1 MSPTR
6 HPELEIT
13 SGPRPERVRVLVVDD
28 DEVDRELV
36 RRLLA
41 KAGVEAD
48 VAEEEDPVAAL
59 ARLRKGAVDVVLL
72 DYQFPKHDG
81 LMVLRGVRELAA
93 FVPVV
98 VLTGHDETE
107 LAVDLMKNGAVDYIA
122 KGALTPQRL
131 AQSVRHALRLR
142 ASELATRAA
151 QEALRA
157 SEEFNRRILESSH
170 DCIKVL
176 DLDGRILAM
185 SPVGLR
191 VLGVGDVAQV
201 RGRSWLDFWNED
213 HRPGAEAALRA
224 AASGKVGRF
233 VGLCPARDGAPM
245 WWDVVLSPVLAAS
258 GRPERL
264 VATSRDVTEQRR
276 QAEFEQQLIG
286 IVSHDL
292 RNPLSAMMIGASL
305 LAAKLPAESPL
316 AEIVQRIVGSG
327 QRATRLIRD
336 LLDFTQIR
344 AGGKIPVD
352 RRSADIHVVCKQV
365 VEELALNNPGRLVHR
380 ADGDGEGLWDPDRLA
395 QVVSNLAR
403 NALSYGAPGTPVT
416 VRSSGHGDAVTLR
429 VHNEGKPI
437 APETLPTLF
446 QPFRRG
452 ERRYDSD
459 RSIGLGLFIVREIVQ
474 AHGGAV
480 TVHSDAQ
487 AGTTFAVELPRT

>member
-1 MSPTR
+1 VTR
-6 HPELEIT
+6 TPHPELEIA
-13 SGPRPERVRVLVVDD
+13 GGAHPGAVRVLVVDD

-41 KAGVEAD
+41 KTGLDCVVLED
-48 VAEEEDPVAAL
+48 EDPVAAL
-59 ARLRKGAVDVVLL
+59 ARLRRGGVDVVLL

-81 LMVLRGVRELAA
+81 LLVLRGLREQGGV
-93 FVPVV
+93 VPVV

-122 KGALTPQRL
+122 KGSLTPQRL
-131 AQSVRHALRLR
+131 GHSVRHALRLR

-176 DLDGRILAM
+176 DVDGNILMM
-185 SPVGLR
+185 SPVGLE
-191 VLGVGDVAQV
+191 VLGLSDPSQV
-201 RGRSWLDFWNED
+201 RGRSWLDLWQDE
-213 HRPGAEAALRA
+213 HRAGAEAALATA
-224 AASGKVGRF
+224 AAGMGGGFVGR
-233 VGLCPARDGAPM
+233 CPARDGTPI
-245 WWDVVLSPVLAAS
+245 WFDVVLSPVLAAS
-258 GRPERL
+258 GEPERL
-264 VATSRDVTEQRR
+264 VATSRDVTDQRR

-305 LAAKLPAESPL
+305 LAQKLPADSPL

-344 AGGKIPVD
+344 AGGRLPVD

-365 VEELALNNPGRLVHR
+365 VDELALNNPGRLAHR
-380 ADGDGEGLWDPDRLA
+380 PEGDGEGQWDPDRLA

-403 NALSYGAPGTPVT
+403 NALSYGAAGTLVT
-416 VRSSGHGDAVTLR
+416 VRSSGGGDSVQLR
-429 VHNEGKPI
+429 IHNQGKPI
-437 APETLPTLF
+437 PAETIPTLF
-446 QPFRRG
+446 RPFHRG
-452 ERRYDSD
+452 ERRYDPEHSV
-459 RSIGLGLFIVREIVQ
+459 GLGLFIVREIVH
-474 AHGGAV
+474 AHGGTV
-480 TVHSDAQ
+480 TVHSNAVE
-487 AGTTFAVELPRT
+487 GTTFVVELPRQ

>member
-1 MSPTR
+1 VSSTR

-13 SGPRPERVRVLVVDD
+13 SGPRPDPVRALVVDD
-28 DEVDRELV
+28 DAVDRELV
-36 RRLLA
+36 RRMLA
-41 KAGVEAD
+41 RTGLDVE
-48 VAEEEDPVAAL
+48 VLEEEDPVAAL
-59 ARLRKGAVDVVLL
+59 ARLRRGGVDVVLL
-72 DYQFPKHDG
+72 DYSFPKHDG
-81 LMVLRGVRELAA
+81 MWVLRNIRELDI

-98 VLTGHDETE
+98 VLTGHDDTA
-107 LAVDLMKNGAVDYIA
+107 LAVDLMKSGAVDYIA
-122 KGALTPQRL
+122 KGTLTPQRL
-131 AQSVRHALRLR
+131 GQSVRHALRLR

-157 SEEFNRRILESSH
+157 SEEFNRRVLEASH

-176 DLDGRILAM
+176 DLDGRILSM

-191 VLGVGDVAQV
+191 TLGIADFSQV
-201 RGRSWLDFWNED
+201 RGRSWLDFWQGED
-213 HRPGAEAALRA
+213 RHAAEAALA
-224 AASGKVGRF
+224 AAAAGKIGRF
-233 VGLCPARDGAPM
+233 VGLCPATDGTPM

-258 GRPERL
+258 GEPERL

-292 RNPLSAMMIGASL
+292 RNLLSAMMIGASL
-305 LAAKLPAESPL
+305 LAQKLPADSPL

-352 RRSADIHVVCKQV
+352 RRSADIHAVCKQV
-365 VEELALNNPGRLVHR
+365 VDELALNNPGRLVHLPE
-380 ADGDGEGLWDPDRLA
+380 GVGEGQWDPDRLA

-403 NALSYGAPGTPVT
+403 NALSYGAPGTTVT
-416 VRSSGHGDAVTLR
+416 VRSSGRGDTVQLR
-429 VHNEGKPI
+429 VHNLGKPI
-437 APETLPTLF
+437 PPETIPTLF
-446 QPFRRG
+446 QPYRRG
-452 ERRYDSD
+452 ERRFDSE

-480 TVHSDAQ
+480 TVHSDA
-487 AGTTFAVELPRT
+487 AEGTTFVVELPRA